1 MRMATP
7 DPSQPL
13 PVEPGPSTRSL
24 VLGVQAGS
32 REALED
38 LYRRYLPRL
47 RRWASGRLPAR
58 GRGAADTEDLVQ
70 DVLMRTLHRIE
81 DLRPEGGGF
90 FQSYTRQALLHAIAN
105 QVRNAKERAPSAA
118 LAEEEAGGPSPLE
131 ELIGREAMDRYE
143 RGLARLDPQ
152 ERELVACRLELRMS
166 WEEIAR
172 ELEKPSADAARM
184 ATKRAVARLAR
195 EMSHGNA

>member
-1 MRMATP
+1 MAAP
-7 DPSQPL
+7 DPSNRPL

-24 VLGVQAGS
+24 VLGAQAGS

-47 RRWASGRLPAR
+47 RRWARGRLPHR

-105 QVRNAKERAPSAA
+105 QVRNAKERAPASAA
-118 LAEEEAGGPSPLE
+118 LAGEAAPGPSPLE
-131 ELIGREAMDRYE
+131 ELIGREAVERYE
-143 RGLARLDPQ
+143 RGLARLGPE

-195 EMSHGNA
+195 EMSLGDA

>member
-1 MRMATP
+1 MAVSDRP
-7 DPSQPL
+7 NQPL

-24 VLGVQAGS
+24 VLGAQAGS

-47 RRWASGRLPAR
+47 RRWARGRLPHR

-70 DVLMRTLHRIE
+70 DVLMRTLHRLP

-118 LAEEEAGGPSPLE
+118 LAAEAAPGPSPLE
-131 ELIGREAMDRYE
+131 ALIGREAMERYE
-143 RGLARLDPQ
+143 RGLARLDPE
-152 ERELVACRLELRMS
+152 ERELVACRLELRLS

-172 ELEKPSADAARM
+172 ERELPSADAARM

-195 EMSHGNA
+195 EMSVGNA